1 MRSTSHIPG
10 ESGESRIL
18 PPKQE
23 RSRRTLERILDAAL
37 EIMEE
42 EGLEAATVSAIV
54 DRAGASVGSF
64 YARFPGK
71 NDLIRHLQT
80 QTWEEARSRW
90 EEALAGREW
99 EDLAMGQLVEGVV
112 SLLIRVLRA
121 DHRRRRVLGKATE
134 AAPEGPARAAAFHDH
149 VLSTLTPLFL
159 ARRREI
165 THPEPRQAVE
175 LGYRFMVGA
184 LREVLEWEE
193 ATRRRTT
200 NTGPEDLRTDL
211 PSDPGPELGPELARL
226 WLGYLAPGQGSGEEE
241 EEGSVDFFDPWG

>member
-1 MRSTSHIPG
+1 MTATSSTSG
-10 ESGESRIL
+10 QSREARIL

-23 RSRRTLERILDAAL
+23 RSRRTLERMLDAAL

-54 DRAGASVGSF
+54 NRAGASVGSF

-71 NDLIRHLQT
+71 DDLIRHLQT

-99 EDLAMGQLVEGVV
+99 EELAMNQLVEGVV
-112 SLLIRVLRA
+112 SLLVRVLRA

-134 AAPEGPARAAAFHDH
+134 AAPEGPAQAAAFHDY

-175 LGYRFMVGA
+175 LGYRFVVGG
-184 LREVLEWEE
+184 LRESLEWEE
-193 ATRRRTT
+193 EATPR
-200 NTGPEDLRTDL
+200 GG
-211 PSDPGPELGPELARL
+211 SGPGPEALGPELARL
-226 WLGYLAPGQGSGEEE
+226 WLGYLAPGQGPDEEE
-241 EEGSVDFFDPWG
+241 EKESVDFFDPWG